1 MGESGAQK
9 PKKAEKQFSLEEFE
23 HVKTLGKKKTS
34 SQRSDAGHGTFGK
47 VKLVRS
53 TKDEEAYALKI
64 MRKEDILKNKQ
75 IEHIKNE
82 KAVLLNYAKSDF
94 FVKCFET
101 LSDDTNLYLVMEYI
115 AGGELFSVIK

>member
-1 MGESGAQK
+1 M
-9 PKKAEKQFSLEEFE
+9 
-23 HVKTLGKKKTS
+23 
-34 SQRSDAGHGTFGK
+34 FGK

-53 TKDEEAYALKI
+53 TRDDEAYAFKI
-64 MRKEDILKNKQ
+64 MRKEDIVKNKQ

-101 LSDDTNLYLVMEYI
+101 LADETNLYLVMEFI